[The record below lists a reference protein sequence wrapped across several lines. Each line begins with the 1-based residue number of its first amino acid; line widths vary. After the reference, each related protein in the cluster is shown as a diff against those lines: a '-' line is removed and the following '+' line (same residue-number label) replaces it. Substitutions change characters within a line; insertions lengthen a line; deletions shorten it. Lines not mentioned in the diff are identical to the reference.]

1 MPEVGR
7 ALCVC
12 VRVCVCIMYYVCCMC
27 VFFSLFYSFP
37 LSLWAMDL
45 EHGVWSVHI
54 KKSVSNSVCMWLF
67 EMEIFFLDFV
77 SVIYLFIFGSFI
89 YIPFLFRN
97 SNPNLSDVLKEI
109 WGFFYICSF
118 LLEDQVSPVFSMYVC
133 FSMQTFPLIFDR
145 IDLSFSRGVL
155 MSLKKVF
162 QSCTICI
169 IQIL

>member
-1 MPEVGR
+1 M
-7 ALCVC
+7 CVC
-12 VRVCVCIMYYVCCMC
+12 VCVCMCMYYVLCILYVCLLLS
-27 VFFSLFYSFP
+27 FLLFSS

-45 EHGVWSVHI
+45 EHGVWSVHL

-77 SVIYLFIFGSFI
+77 SVIYLFIFGSFV

-97 SNPNLSDVLKEI
+97 SNPNLSKKWMDVLKEI
-109 WGFFYICSF
+109 WGFSYIFSF
-118 LLEDQVSPVFSMYVC
+118 LLEGQVSPVFSMYVW
-133 FSMQTFPLIFDR
+133 FFMQTFPLIFDG
-145 IDLSFSRGVL
+145 IDLSFSRGAL
-155 MSLKKVF
+155 MSLKEVF